1 MRSRNSLQVLVQMDL
16 FSKINKDTDSTHLI
30 ALEGL
35 ERKHDLYY
43 CLPDDINIHR
53 NELFVKTRKFK
64 YKNKQLV
71 LSKSQKIF
79 SLGVFDVIF
88 IRQDPPFEMNYVTN
102 TYLHQLNKKNKEK
115 TLYINNP
122 QGIRDFT
129 EKICPLNFRN
139 LIPSTYI
146 LSDRNDILSV
156 VKQLGTV
163 VIKPL
168 YDKGGNG
175 VHQLKKNQKDLE
187 KKINYLTDHNK
198 RKIVVQEFLKN
209 VSKGDKRILFVNG
222 QPVGAVN
229 RVPPKNSFKANLHL
243 GAIPESTVLTKKEKM
258 ICEILSPFLIKNG
271 LFFVGIDVIDEMLT
285 EINVTSPTG
294 IVQINSL
301 EKIKIERIL
310 WEEIENIC

>member
-1 MRSRNSLQVLVQMDL
+1 MRSKNSLQVLVQMDL

-30 ALEGL
+30 AVEGL

-71 LSKSQKIF
+71 LSKSQKILA
-79 SLGVFDVIF
+79 LGVFDVIF
-88 IRQDPPFEMNYVTN
+88 IRQDPPFDMNYVTN

-115 TLYINNP
+115 TLYINDP

-146 LSDRNDILSV
+146 LNDRNDILSV
-156 VKQLGTV
+156 IKQLGTV

-175 VHQLKKNQKDLE
+175 VHQLKKNQKGLE
-187 KKINYLTDHNK
+187 KKINYLTNHNK

-258 ICEILSPFLIKNG
+258 ICDILSPFLKKNG
-271 LFFVGIDVIDEMLT
+271 LFFVGIDIIDEMLT